1 MSPERIIMAKHTS
14 NTANLGLQEAIEAL
28 LRGKG
33 NKVHFVN
40 SSKPNEGSKPKKT
53 GPARVSK
60 TGESRVY
67 RSLDL
72 FSGCGGLSLGL
83 SMAQSKTGSRIETA
97 VAIDNWKI
105 ACETFQE
112 NMGIEPIC
120 GEINSDLIK
129 KVNDESG
136 PFDIVVGGPPCQ
148 GFSTAGKRALDDD
161 RNKLVLEFL
170 KAIEICNP
178 KVFVMENVTG
188 FKTFQGGHL
197 YEEVV
202 NYARNLGYHVRSA
215 IVLASL
221 VGVPQRRKRFLLV
234 GSKVKH
240 FVFPA
245 EVRSKQQFLDETF
258 DFGDFFMQSPND
270 GVEKWTFDDATSD
283 LPALKAGER
292 NEEYAESPKNELQKY
307 FRQGSDKPVDHF
319 AVGHKPYFL
328 EMLSYIPEGKSA
340 LDPDVQ
346 ELMPEHLRPK
356 SGFKNSYQR
365 IIGNAPSPTIT
376 RNFTTPS
383 SANCIHPHQD
393 RALSIREGARC
404 QSFPDNYQFLGS
416 TEEIRLQIG
425 NAVPPLLGK
434 AIGESI
440 LKAIEGDLE

>member
-1 MSPERIIMAKHTS
+1 MAKSPNGS
-14 NTANLGLQEAIEAL
+14 N
-28 LRGKG
+28 
-33 NKVHFVN
+33 
-40 SSKPNEGSKPKKT
+40 
-53 GPARVSK
+53 
-60 TGESRVY
+60 
-67 RSLDL
+67 
-72 FSGCGGLSLGL
+72 
-83 SMAQSKTGSRIETA
+83 IETA

-105 ACETFQE
+105 ACETFKE
-112 NMGIEPIC
+112 NMGVEPIC
-120 GEINSDLIK
+120 GEINSELIK
-129 KVNDESG
+129 KVHKESG

-197 YEEVV
+197 YEEVI
-202 NYARNLGYHVRSA
+202 NFARNLGYQVRSA

-234 GSKVKH
+234 GSKVGRFK
-240 FVFPA
+240 FPA
-245 EVRSKQQFLDETF
+245 EVTSQQQYLDENF
-258 DFGDFFMQSPND
+258 EFGDFFMQTPSD
-270 GVEKWTFDDATSD
+270 GVEKWSFDDATSD
-283 LPALKAGER
+283 LPSLKAGER
-292 NEEYAESPKNELQKY
+292 KEEYAGSPKNELQKY
-307 FRQGSDKPVDHF
+307 FRNGSDKPIDHF

-340 LDPDVQ
+340 LDPEVQ
-346 ELMPEHLRPK
+346 DTMPEHLRPK

-365 IIGNAPSPTIT
+365 IVGNAPSPTIT

-393 RALSIREGARC
+393 RALSLREGARC
-404 QSFPDNYQFLGS
+404 QSFPDSYQFLGS
-416 TEEIRLQIG
+416 TEEVRLQIG

-440 LKAIEGDLE
+440 LRAIEGP

>member
-1 MSPERIIMAKHTS
+1 MATKVARAGDTALKSHQS
-14 NTANLGLQEAIEAL
+14 NPV
-28 LRGKG
+28 KG
-33 NKVHFVN
+33 
-40 SSKPNEGSKPKKT
+40 EEPKT
-53 GPARVSK
+53 
-60 TGESRVY
+60 Y

-83 SMAQSKTGSRIETA
+83 SMAKSLNGSNIETA

-105 ACETFQE
+105 ACETFKE
-112 NMGIEPIC
+112 NMGVEPIC
-120 GEINSDLIK
+120 GEINSELIE
-129 KVNDESG
+129 KVNNESG

-148 GFSTAGKRALDDD
+148 GFSTAGKRALDDE

-197 YEEVV
+197 YEEVI
-202 NYARNLGYHVRSA
+202 NFARNLGYQVRSA

-234 GSKVKH
+234 GSKVGR
-240 FVFPA
+240 FRFPA
-245 EVRSKQQFLDETF
+245 EVASQQQYLDENF
-258 DFGDFFMQSPND
+258 EYGDFFMQTPGD
-270 GVEKWTFDDATSD
+270 GIEKWTFDDATSD
-283 LPALKAGER
+283 LPSLKAGER
-292 NEEYAESPKNELQKY
+292 KEEYVGIPKNDLQKY
-307 FRQGSDKPVDHF
+307 FRNGSDKPLDHF

-340 LDPDVQ
+340 LDPEVQ
-346 ELMPEHLRPK
+346 DTMPEHLRPK

-365 IIGNAPSPTIT
+365 IVGNAPSPTIT

-393 RALSIREGARC
+393 RALSLREGARC
-404 QSFPDNYQFLGS
+404 QSFPDSYQFLGS
-416 TEEIRLQIG
+416 TEEVRLQIG

-440 LKAIEGDLE
+440 LRAIEGPLE

>member
-1 MSPERIIMAKHTS
+1 MSRHNETMES
-14 NTANLGLQEAIEAL
+14 LGLQEAIEAL
-28 LRGKG
+28 FVCKG
-33 NKVHFVN
+33 NKVQPVNKN
-40 SSKPNEGSKPKKT
+40 SSKNGSEGKSPITNKGNTGKGSKT
-53 GPARVSK
+53 
-60 TGESRVY
+60 Y

-83 SMAQSKTGSRIETA
+83 SMANSENGSKIKTA

-105 ACETFQE
+105 ACDTFQE

-129 KVNDESG
+129 KVNNEFG

-202 NYARNLGYHVRSA
+202 NYAKNLGYQVRSA

-234 GSKVKH
+234 GSKVGT
-240 FVFPA
+240 FRFPA
-245 EVRSKQQFLDETF
+245 EVETNQQYLDESF
-258 DFGDFFMQSPND
+258 SFGDFIMQCPSD

-283 LPALKAGER
+283 LPPLKAGER
-292 NEEYAESPKNELQKY
+292 IESYSGSPKNDLQRY
-307 FRQGSDKPVDHF
+307 FRSGSDKPTDHF

-340 LDPDVQ
+340 LDPEVQ
-346 ELMPEHLRPK
+346 EMMPEHLRPK

-404 QSFPDNYQFLGS
+404 QSFPDNYEFLGS
-416 TEEIRLQIG
+416 TEEVRLQIG

-434 AIGESI
+434 AIGEAI
-440 LKAIEGDLE
+440 LRVIEEK